1 MLIADLNIRII
12 ATPGGQLI
20 RQLTL
25 DTNSDYQP
33 HKQKTPPAN
42 N

>member
-12 ATPGGQLI
+12 ATGNGQVI

-25 DTNSDYQP
+25 DTARNYPKHPQP
-33 HKQKTPPAN
+33 N
-42 N
+42 